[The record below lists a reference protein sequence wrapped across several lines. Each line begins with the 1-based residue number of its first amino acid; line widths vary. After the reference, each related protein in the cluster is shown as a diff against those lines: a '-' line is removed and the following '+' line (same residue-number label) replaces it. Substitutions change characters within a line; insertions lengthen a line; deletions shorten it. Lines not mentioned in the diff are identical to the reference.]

1 MAIRLAQSAPLTIF
15 TAHPLQ
21 WQFPAAMRTGESR
34 FEGAKMAGVGGVG
47 AVGGA
52 MGGAMGAAGA
62 VGAAGFA
69 GAGGAGG
76 TGAIGGAAAAGA
88 ASAPGAAGSIGA
100 NSVNGTHTA
109 SSAAST
115 QQLQQLMQLLK
126 DFSSADILL
135 ALMLMQG
142 GDSKNKTHGA
152 GSGDALLGLLAG
164 LAYAGQINPMSHH
177 ASSAVPSVG
186 HGSSSGGVG
195 MHINSHG

>member
-1 MAIRLAQSAPLTIF
+1 
-15 TAHPLQ
+15 
-21 WQFPAAMRTGESR
+21 
-34 FEGAKMAGVGGVG
+34 MAGVGGVG

-69 GAGGAGG
+69 GMGGAGS
-76 TGAIGGAAAAGA
+76 TGAIGGAASSAAGA
-88 ASAPGAAGSIGA
+88 AGSVGATSI
-100 NSVNGTHTA
+100 NGTHAA

-164 LAYAGQINPMSHH
+164 LAYAGQIHPMSHH
-177 ASSAVPSVG
+177 ATSAVPTVG
-186 HGSSSGGVG
+186 HGSSTGGVG
-195 MHINSHG
+195 LHINSHR